1 MDLAKA
7 GKRLAKQ
14 MLVLQFA
21 IVILS
26 GMVFFLMDGLSS
38 AISVVTGGTLS
49 VLTNAVFA
57 FFVFRFSGASKTRE
71 VVNSMKK
78 GNKLKLLLVLLAFMA
93 IYQIPFL
100 DKAKVILGFC
110 SMLLLQYPILIILH
124 RVNNK
129 HVA

>member
-21 IVILS
+21 IVMTAGVLFYLLS
-26 GMVFFLMDGLSS
+26 DLSS

-49 VLTNAVFA
+49 VLTNAVFS
-57 FFVFRFSGASKTRE
+57 FYVFRFSGASKTKE
-71 VVNSMKK
+71 IVNSMKK
-78 GNKLKLLLVLLAFMA
+78 GNKYKLLLVLVAFMV
-93 IYQIPFL
+93 IYQLPFL
-100 DKAKVILGFC
+100 DKAIVILGFC

-124 RVNNK
+124 RVNK
-129 HVA
+129 AHVA

>member
-21 IVILS
+21 IVMAAGVL
-26 GMVFFLMDGLSS
+26 FFLLSDLSS

-49 VLTNAVFA
+49 VLTNAVFS
-57 FFVFRFSGASKTRE
+57 FYVFRYSGASKTKE
-71 VVNSMKK
+71 IVNSMKK
-78 GNKLKLLLVLLAFMA
+78 GNKYKLLLVLLAFLV
-93 IYQIPFL
+93 IYQLPFL
-100 DKAKVILGFC
+100 DKAIVILGFC

-124 RVNNK
+124 RVSK
-129 HVA
+129 AQGA